1 MHPSTGFTLLLL
13 AAVLSLRLDSQG
25 ALALLLGVGLTLS
38 LFTPHRLRRLRQW
51 CLVLLPLAVGL
62 LLVQGRWGWDALG
75 SGLASTGDGWTPV
88 ARLWLRVATVLAF
101 AQWWLSTTS
110 PERIVRALLASRLPP
125 GAAYLLASP
134 LLLAEQL
141 RARLATVSQAQAAR
155 GVDIRAPWYQRW
167 RFVLALTVP
176 LMLWTLSEV
185 GERAAALEAR
195 AFRSRARRTT
205 LDAPVAA
212 TWERLTMGLALLAAL
227 LVAGSFAWR

>member
-13 AAVLSLRLDSQG
+13 AAVLSLRLDSLE

-38 LFTPHRLRRLRQW
+38 WSTPHRLQRFRQW
-51 CLVLLPLAVGL
+51 CVVLVPLAVGL

-110 PERIVRALLASRLPP
+110 PEQIVRALLASRLPP

-167 RFVLALTVP
+167 RFVLALAVP

-227 LVAGSFAWR
+227 LIAGSFAWR